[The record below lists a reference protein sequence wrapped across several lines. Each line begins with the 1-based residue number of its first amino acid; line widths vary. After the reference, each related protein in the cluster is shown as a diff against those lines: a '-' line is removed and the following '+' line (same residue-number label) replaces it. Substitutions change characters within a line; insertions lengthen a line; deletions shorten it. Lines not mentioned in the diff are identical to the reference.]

1 MMQLLFILKMTFKTF
16 FSLNLLTL
24 FDNENFANL
33 ISWIILFSFNFFVV
47 KYSYEY
53 FFTESK
59 NEKEKENKN
68 EFYEI
73 KVQSQ
78 KIVTF
83 LNINLELI
91 EGHFNIIEKYLKD
104 EDINYVKRTMY
115 KSENESFVIY
125 DFWINKE
132 DGQKF
137 DDFLLENNIPSEKCF
152 IPKSETKLVP
162 MGKGKIKD

>member
-59 NEKEKENKN
+59 NEKENKN

-91 EGHFNIIEKYLKD
+91 EEHFNIIEKYLKD

-137 DDFLLENNIPSEKCF
+137 DDFLLENNIPNEKCF